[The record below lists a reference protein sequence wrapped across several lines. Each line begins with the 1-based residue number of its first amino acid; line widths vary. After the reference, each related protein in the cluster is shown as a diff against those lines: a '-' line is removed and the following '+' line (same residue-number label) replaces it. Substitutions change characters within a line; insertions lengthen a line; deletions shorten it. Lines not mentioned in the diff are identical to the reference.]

1 LHIWIKHKNSILLS
15 LELLH
20 VRQGEIHLSEPPRLA
35 TLRSFSLQNFLFC
48 LLLLLGDLVLSC
60 ELFNEVFIGVTRAV
74 DVVSLG
80 LAVLSKLQLTL
91 ADTNIVQI
99 YVFDISLIKSIYLRK
114 FFAFLSELDIELKAF
129 LLFVEALFELVQLS
143 P

>member
-1 LHIWIKHKNSILLS
+1 M
-15 LELLH
+15 E
-20 VRQGEIHLSEPPRLA
+20 
-35 TLRSFSLQNFLFC
+35 
-48 LLLLLGDLVLSC
+48 GDV
-60 ELFNEVFIGVTRAV
+60 VDRDDV